1 MELMFYKHVK
11 MKIIIDKNKILLSI
25 IFSVLFLPLI
35 AQTRHIAS
43 KPLFRDTIYDGAADP
58 TVIWNPKEKKWFMF
72 YTNRRAN
79 DKNSKGVSWVHGTPI
94 GIAASTDGAHWSYK
108 QTCRINYALENATY
122 WAPDVIEHNGI
133 FHMYLTI
140 VPGVFEDWNHPRYII
155 HLTSKNLLDWDFQS
169 ELKLASDRCID
180 ASVFRLPNGHWRM
193 YYNNERDKKS
203 IYYADS
209 PDLYHWVDINQQV
222 IKDRGEGPKVFHWK
236 GKNWMICDTWNGL
249 SVYSSD
255 DFVNWK
261 RQEKNILQIP
271 GIGQD
276 DQVIGGHPDVIINGN
291 KAYIF
296 YFTHPGRIPE
306 NKGKDTYDTRRS
318 SIQLAELEYK
328 NGEIMCHRD
337 QIVKINLKHKK

>member
-155 HLTSKNLLDWDFQS
+155 HLTSENLLDWDFQS

-249 SVYSSD
+249 SVYSSE
-255 DFVNWK
+255 DFVNWN

-271 GIGQD
+271 GVGQD

>member
-79 DKNSKGVSWVHGTPI
+79 DKNSKGVSWVHGTPV

-222 IKDRGEGPKVFHWK
+222 VKDRGEGPKVFHWK

>member
-79 DKNSKGVSWVHGTPI
+79 DKDSKGVSWVHGTPI

-222 IKDRGEGPKVFHWK
+222 VKDRGEGPKVFHWK

>member
-79 DKNSKGVSWVHGTPI
+79 DKNSKGVSWVHGTPV

-169 ELKLASDRCID
+169 ELKLSSDRCID

-249 SVYSSD
+249 SVYSSE
-255 DFVNWK
+255 DFVNWN

-271 GIGQD
+271 GVGQD